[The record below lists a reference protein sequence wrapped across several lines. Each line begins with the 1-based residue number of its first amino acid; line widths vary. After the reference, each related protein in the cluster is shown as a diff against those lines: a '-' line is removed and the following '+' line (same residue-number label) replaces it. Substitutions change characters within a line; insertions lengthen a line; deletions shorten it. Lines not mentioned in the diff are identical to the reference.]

1 MLNKDEDQEE
11 EGRRGGGGAA
21 AAEISVGAVAEL
33 HLELSKTKL
42 LFQCD
47 ES

>member
-11 EGRRGGGGAA
+11 EGEEGGAA

-33 HLELSKTKL
+33 HLELSKIKL